1 MCNQLVTIV
10 LYGKVSKTWVWAK
23 EKETQWSPSGL
34 LGKDKNYELIAAC

>member
-10 LYGKVSKTWVWAK
+10 LYDKASKIRVWAK

-34 LGKDKNYELIAAC
+34 LGKDKSYELIAAC